1 MTKIFLKNLITQARP
16 DMRDSSK
23 TAYVG
28 NLAKLMRTI
37 EIGFFE
43 LTSDEARENML
54 YTSLQDRVAVKK
66 YLRSYKPNTQKS
78 YLNAIIVILKALTD
92 NPKHPTYP
100 SIEYYE
106 SLRDGYN
113 QAYESNMA
121 QNIKSDTMEANWVE
135 WVDYERMVLT
145 MHDEC
150 RRLKM
155 FRKNKV
161 MSAEERVLYGDYILT
176 RLYQDFPLRNDYHDM
191 RIIHSE
197 DDIESKKLNY
207 LLVQEDRMYIILNH
221 YKTSATYGSKKI
233 EVNPVLR
240 DVILNYLRVNKSGY
254 LLVNEKTNKALSA
267 HQITL
272 RLRRITHDRL
282 GRNVGSN
289 IIRHSYLSHKYNNVN
304 EKQKLDSD
312 LMMHSL
318 STQKTYIKKV

>member
-1 MTKIFLKNLITQARP
+1 
-16 DMRDSSK
+16 
-23 TAYVG
+23 
-28 NLAKLMRTI
+28 
-37 EIGFFE
+37 
-43 LTSDEARENML
+43 
-54 YTSLQDRVAVKK
+54 
-66 YLRSYKPNTQKS
+66 
-78 YLNAIIVILKALTD
+78 
-92 NPKHPTYP
+92 
-100 SIEYYE
+100 
-106 SLRDGYN
+106 
-113 QAYESNMA
+113 
-121 QNIKSDTMEANWVE
+121 
-135 WVDYERMVLT
+135 
-145 MHDEC
+145 
-150 RRLKM
+150 
-155 FRKNKV
+155 
-161 MSAEERVLYGDYILT
+161 
-176 RLYQDFPLRNDYHDM
+176 M

-197 DDIESKKLNY
+197 DDIESKELNY

-221 YKTSATYGSKKI
+221 YKTNATYGSKKI